1 MLNFHN
7 CPTGTEMA
15 PVNQLICNDHLKIST
30 AKANEYKAVFDEFS
44 KHIETNCPLL
54 WLVLSGTGQLR
65 ILYDETEKA
74 QAVVECKVCGLQV

>member
-15 PVNQLICNDHLKIST
+15 PVNQLIYNDHLKIST

-74 QAVVECKVCGLQV
+74 QAVVECKVSGLQV